1 MATKV
6 KLDMDVVMAAA
17 EEDERLEL
25 SYGTGFCIACGA
37 EAYGVEPDARKY
49 ECDECGENKV
59 YGAMELLLMVG

>member
-1 MATKV
+1 MAAKV

-17 EEDERLEL
+17 EEDD
-25 SYGTGFCIACGA
+25 GTGFCIACGA